1 MSTQMYRPLRLLVLV
16 SMSLL
21 AACSSHPAQGTGGAA
36 GSGSA
41 AASAGS
47 GSQAAPATK
56 PASTLDQVTRSAP
69 DSKVAPAGL
78 AVSGIDLFL
87 VSNGKPAPEDEG
99 LPPRVVGVSGGAG
112 GALLEGRDLV
122 RAVIERSEMRR
133 EADRKVIAQV
143 ALWVAQD
150 DGAILDKAKTP
161 EQRKARV
168 GPPAV
173 TGGTLGFWVLT
184 TDARPQVEHGE
195 LDLSNGLFE
204 LQPLPEPAKLAI
216 DRAILTLSNP
226 AVSRHAAA
234 IRTLAAAC
242 ADSRARQ
249 ALLGALASHPRVK
262 ARAAAADEA
271 HRCGPAA
278 VDALVTAMERDRSA
292 LVRQQAAAA
301 LGRIG
306 DARARPALAR
316 ASRGE
321 DANLAW
327 TAGNALKKLP

>member
-1 MSTQMYRPLRLLVLV
+1 V
-16 SMSLL
+16 
-21 AACSSHPAQGTGGAA
+21 
-36 GSGSA
+36 
-41 AASAGS
+41 
-47 GSQAAPATK
+47 AAPK
-56 PASTLDQVTRSAP
+56 PASTLEQVTRAAP
-69 DSKVAPAGL
+69 DAKVAPAGV

-87 VSNGKPAPEDEG
+87 VSDGKPAPEDEG
-99 LPPRVVGVSGGAG
+99 LPPRVVGVAGGPG

-122 RAVIERSEMRR
+122 RAVIERSEKGGG
-133 EADRKVIAQV
+133 ADRKVIAQV

-173 TGGTLGFWVLT
+173 TGRTLGFWVLT
-184 TDARPQVEHGE
+184 TDARPQIEHGE
-195 LDLSNGLFE
+195 LDLSNGLLE

-216 DRAILTLSNP
+216 DRAILTLSSP
-226 AVSRHAAA
+226 AASRHAAA
-234 IRTLAAAC
+234 IKTLAVAC

-249 ALLGALASHPRVK
+249 ALLGALAGHPRVK

-278 VDALVTAMERDRSA
+278 VDALVTAMERERSA
-292 LVRQQAAAA
+292 LVRRQAAAA

>member
-1 MSTQMYRPLRLLVLV
+1 MSIPKYRLSLLTLVSASLLV
-16 SMSLL
+16 
-21 AACSSHPAQGTGGAA
+21 ACSSRSAPGTGSAS
-36 GSGSA
+36 GSGDLSSATGSA
-41 AASAGS
+41 ASGS
-47 GSQAAPATK
+47 GSQAAAAPK
-56 PASTLDQVTRSAP
+56 PASTLEQVQRWAP
-69 DSKVAPAGL
+69 ADSRVAPAGL
-78 AVSGIDLFL
+78 TVPGIELFL
-87 VSNGKPAPEDEG
+87 VSDGKPAPEDEG
-99 LPPRVVGVSGGAG
+99 LPPRAVGVTGGPG

-122 RAVIERSEMRR
+122 RAVIQAK
-133 EADRKVIAQV
+133 ADRKAIAQV

-173 TGGTLGFWVLT
+173 TGHTLGFWVLT
-184 TDARPQVEHGE
+184 TDPPPQVEHGQ
-195 LDLSNGLFE
+195 LDLTNGLLD
-204 LQPLPEPAKLAI
+204 LQPLPLPPKVAI
-216 DRAILTLSNP
+216 DRAMITLGSV

-249 ALLGALASHPRVK
+249 ALLGALASHPRIK
-262 ARAAAADEA
+262 ARAAIADEA

-278 VDALVTAMERDRSA
+278 VDALINAMEKDRSA
-292 LVRQQAAAA
+292 LVRRQAAAA

-306 DARARPALAR
+306 DARARPALAK
-316 ASRGE
+316 AARGE

-327 TAGNALKKLP
+327 TAGNALKKIP